1 MEGKK
6 TGEQMFE
13 ERTGNNLLNFIAAKT
28 YIRHSKL
35 SEQDFLKEIGFEETG
50 KTEDEAINI
59 AKMNVYIETTNR
71 LFNAI
76 NTIKTATELLKVC
89 LIGDKKVEKGE

>member
-1 MEGKK
+1 MEKK

-28 YIRHSKL
+28 YVRHSKL

-50 KTEDEAINI
+50 KSEDEAINI

-71 LFNAI
+71 LFNII
-76 NTIKTATELLKVC
+76 NTIKIATELLKVC
-89 LIGDKKVEKGE
+89 LIDEKKEKQKGE